1 MHVKETAKVGPSSG
15 FQIGRAKWASSRLQS
30 KRAASQALA
39 TSKLMLMANRAS
51 SLAPMTSPPITATGK
66 NELMA
71 SWTNRTAP
79 ASGPARA
86 ATTKTVAHREL
97 ATAAMTAPKDGKTCE

>member
-39 TSKLMLMANRAS
+39 TAKLMLMANRAS

-71 SWTNRTAP
+71 SRTNRSSTKAE
-79 ASGPARA
+79 GPGWRA
-86 ATTKTVAHREL
+86 GTSAH
-97 ATAAMTAPKDGKTCE
+97 

>member
-71 SWTNRTAP
+71 SWTNRSS
-79 ASGPARA
+79 ASQRPGPRRDDQNRGPSGAGDCGHDRA
-86 ATTKTVAHREL
+86 ERW
-97 ATAAMTAPKDGKTCE
+97 